1 MRKLEIFTKTVTSR
15 TMILNFR
22 KILYVSAFFAP
33 IYADAADETIG
44 QTQQTVIQPAAEA
57 PTNAGSA
64 SPRPDGGQ
72 WSLGIG
78 TVVQDS
84 PFQGEKVNAMPIP
97 VIGYQSK
104 TFFIQGLRA
113 GYHLKNI
120 EDRHKEGTFLDG
132 YITPRMRP
140 GESRRKLSVDAG
152 LSGGYQFGLN
162 SIALNAQQDISGNSD
177 GTELTLS
184 YGLSIPFIKNNIF
197 LPRVSVI
204 WQSQKLANFLW
215 GIDQETFEKTLV
227 NADEFTL
234 NPYNIDQ
241 SVINI
246 SAGLTHIY
254 RFNEKWS
261 TLSIAQVTA
270 LSDTITDNPAVTG
283 NYDLSFI
290 FSLSY
295 TF

>member
-1 MRKLEIFTKTVTSR
+1 MTFNLKNNLVI
-15 TMILNFR
+15 
-22 KILYVSAFFAP
+22 SAFLASF
-33 IYADAADETIG
+33 TILSS
-44 QTQQTVIQPAAEA
+44 Q
-57 PTNAGSA
+57 NAVAQSA
-64 SPRPDGGQ
+64 QGRPDGAEGQ
-72 WSLGIG
+72 MPPAQSNEGRWSLGIG
-78 TVVQDS
+78 AVVQDS
-84 PFQGEKVNAMPIP
+84 PFEGEKINAMPIP

-120 EDRHKEGTFLDG
+120 EDRRKGGVFLDG

-140 GESRRKLSVDAG
+140 GESRRKLSVDTG

-162 SIALNAQQDISGNSD
+162 TVSFNAQQDISGNSN

-184 YGLSIPFIKNNIF
+184 YGLAIPFVKKNLF
-197 LPRVSVI
+197 MPRFSVI

-215 GIDQETFEKTLV
+215 GIDQETFKKTLA
-227 NADEFTL
+227 NADELTL
-234 NPYNIDQ
+234 NPFNINK
-241 SVINI
+241 SVVNF

-254 RFNEKWS
+254 RFNENWS
-261 TLSIAQVTA
+261 TLSIAQATA
-270 LSDTITDNPAVTG
+270 LSDTITANPAVTS

>member
-1 MRKLEIFTKTVTSR
+1 MTLFFKN
-15 TMILNFR
+15 ILL
-22 KILYVSAFFAP
+22 ISVLCAP
-33 IYADAADETIG
+33 ITTFAAN
-44 QTQQTVIQPAAEA
+44 TVDAEA
-57 PTNAGSA
+57 EQQAPAPSTNTA
-64 SPRPDGGQ
+64 RPVARDEVGK

-97 VIGYQSK
+97 VIGYTSK
-104 TFFIQGLRA
+104 TFFIRGLQA
-113 GYHLKNI
+113 GYHIKNI
-120 EDRHKEGTFLDG
+120 EDRRKGGLFLDG
-132 YITPRMRP
+132 YFTPRMRP
-140 GESRRKLSVDAG
+140 GESRRKLSADVG
-152 LSGGYQFGLN
+152 LNGGYQFGLN
-162 SIALNAQQDISGNSD
+162 TVSLNAQQDITGNSN

-184 YGLSIPFIKNNIF
+184 YGLAIPFIKKNLF
-197 LPRVSVI
+197 MPRLSVI

-215 GIDQETFEKTLV
+215 GIDQETFQKTMA
-227 NADEFTL
+227 NDDELTL
-234 NPYNIDQ
+234 NPYNINK
-241 SVINI
+241 SVINL

-254 RFNEKWS
+254 RINEKWN

-290 FSLSY
+290 FSISY

>member
-1 MRKLEIFTKTVTSR
+1 MTFKL
-15 TMILNFR
+15 N
-22 KILYVSAFFAP
+22 KILFFSIILAPLSILTAVNAVAQSAQ
-33 IYADAADETIG
+33 G
-44 QTQQTVIQPAAEA
+44 
-57 PTNAGSA
+57 
-64 SPRPDGGQ
+64 RPDGAAGQ
-72 WSLGIG
+72 MPPAQSNEGRWSLGIG

-84 PFQGEKVNAMPIP
+84 PFEGEKVNAMPIP
-97 VIGYQSK
+97 VIGYQSN
-104 TFFIQGLRA
+104 TFFVQGLRA

-120 EDRHKEGTFLDG
+120 EDRRKGGLFLDG

-162 SIALNAQQDISGNSD
+162 TVSFNAQQDISGNSN

-184 YGLSIPFIKNNIF
+184 YGFAIPFIKNNIF
-197 LPRVSVI
+197 MPRFSVI

-215 GIDQETFEKTLV
+215 GIDQETFEKTLA
-227 NADEFTL
+227 NPDELTL
-234 NPYNIDQ
+234 NPFNIDK
-241 SVINI
+241 SVVNY
-246 SAGLTHIY
+246 SVGLTHIY
-254 RFNEKWS
+254 RFNENWS
-261 TLSIAQVTA
+261 TLSIAQATA
-270 LSDTITDNPAVTG
+270 LSDTITANPAVTG

>member
-15 TMILNFR
+15 TMILKFR

-44 QTQQTVIQPAAEA
+44 QIQQTVIQPAAEA
-57 PTNAGSA
+57 PTNAGSP
-64 SPRPDGGQ
+64 SRPDGGQ

-162 SIALNAQQDISGNSD
+162 SIALNAQQDISGNSN

-184 YGLSIPFIKNNIF
+184 YGLTIPFIKNNIF

-215 GIDQETFEKTLV
+215 GIDQETFKKTLV